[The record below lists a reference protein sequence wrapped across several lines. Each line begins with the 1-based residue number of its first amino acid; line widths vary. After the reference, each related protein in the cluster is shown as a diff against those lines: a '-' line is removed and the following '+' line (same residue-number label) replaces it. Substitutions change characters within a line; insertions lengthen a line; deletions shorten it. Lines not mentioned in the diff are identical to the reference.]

1 LESPFGQLQARD
13 TVLKRVPDGHPDLPE
28 IWNARMFS
36 PAEIKLKRDSNAIA
50 EEEHMRLSDGRN
62 TRLRLALVYVLA
74 ICSFQLYP
82 LVSHAQN
89 LGTQPAT
96 GQAVQGQTAAQ
107 PEGTVLNLVNWV
119 GNVISP
125 VGAALAVVMA
135 VISYSQGR
143 GVARWAVTAA
153 GLLVISGL
161 TRLIEFWI
169 QNGTAGVQ

>member
-1 LESPFGQLQARD
+1 
-13 TVLKRVPDGHPDLPE
+13 
-28 IWNARMFS
+28 
-36 PAEIKLKRDSNAIA
+36 
-50 EEEHMRLSDGRN
+50 MRLGSCGTSRN
-62 TRLRLALVYVLA
+62 RLALAALLA
-74 ICSFQLYP
+74 IASLQLFP
-82 LVSHAQN
+82 LMTYAQN
-89 LGTQPAT
+89 LGQQPAT

-135 VISYSQGR
+135 VVAYSQGR
-143 GVARWAVTAA
+143 GVARWAITAG

-169 QNGTAGVQ
+169 ANGTAGVQ